1 MLVLKDAKI
10 SKESLVARYLS
21 VVWLEAG
28 CCELMGAGRLVNTC
42 KCLVARVL
50 RNFTKRWSF
59 QQRNNEISE
68 PGSAVFQMLED
79 VNQAVHPFGLG
90 RKGQQLAWIFEDS
103 FWW

>member
-59 QQRNNEISE
+59 Q
-68 PGSAVFQMLED
+68 AVFQMLED